1 MLTQRRKNWMMLSHL
16 QKPPREA
23 NFQFTPPAAS
33 IPFPRRVS
41 PPLSP
46 SLSGS
51 PPPPPFSSARLPA
64 PHASARHGPAWIWRR
79 VAAYL
84 PRLLVGER
92 TLEVV
97 LLLLCSTLGASRWPR
112 PPLAPSGVEA
122 GAASPAASAAACSSG
137 TGEEERVAFFA
148 VDPAGCSLPPAAA
161 RR

>member
-1 MLTQRRKNWMMLSHL
+1 MLSHL

-33 IPFPRRVS
+33 RNLDPLSSFPRRVS

-46 SLSGS
+46 S
-51 PPPPPFSSARLPA
+51 PA
-64 PHASARHGPAWIWRR
+64 PRRRLLSLRLASSRHGPAWIWRR

-137 TGEEERVAFFA
+137 TGEEGRVAFFG